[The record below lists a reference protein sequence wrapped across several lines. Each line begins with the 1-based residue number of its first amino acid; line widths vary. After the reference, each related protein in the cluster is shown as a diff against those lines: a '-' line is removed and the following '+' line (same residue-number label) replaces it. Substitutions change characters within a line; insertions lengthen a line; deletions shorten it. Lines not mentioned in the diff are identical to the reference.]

1 MKNINL
7 TTVLAISIFSLNAF
21 ATDFDDANFDN
32 FVDGQG
38 VNEVLEDAQFILCS
52 LARFGT
58 ESLAGDGTYK
68 ATIYSDE
75 CEGQGA
81 AATDS
86 SQGTTAPTSA
96 NSTSSSGS
104 NSAATAGTTTNKEVD
119 TVIINSG
126 FITQTLQKTKAW
138 IVDDKPFDADDF
150 MPKSITYLLNEQTA
164 AASSNNKFG
173 SFTLRYQ
180 VGTYGNK
187 QADFVDDEG
196 KGKL

>member
-1 MKNINL
+1 MKNIKL
-7 TTVLAISIFSLNAF
+7 TTALTISIFSLNVF
-21 ATDFDDANFDN
+21 ATDYDDASFDN

-52 LARFGT
+52 LSRFGT

-96 NSTSSSGS
+96 NSSSSSSSSTSS
-104 NSAATAGTTTNKEVD
+104 ATAGTSTNKEVD

-126 FITQTLQKTKAW
+126 FTSQTLQKTKAW

-150 MPKSITYLLNEQTA
+150 MPKSITYLLNEQTG
-164 AASSNNKFG
+164 AASDSNN
-173 SFTLRYQ
+173 L
-180 VGTYGNK
+180 V
-187 QADFVDDEG
+187 V
-196 KGKL
+196 LH

>member
-1 MKNINL
+1 MKNIKL
-7 TTVLAISIFSLNAF
+7 TTALTISIFSLNAF
-21 ATDFDDANFDN
+21 ATDYDDASFDN

-96 NSTSSSGS
+96 NSFIIIIIFY
-104 NSAATAGTTTNKEVD
+104 NSYCWNINK
-119 TVIINSG
+119 
-126 FITQTLQKTKAW
+126 
-138 IVDDKPFDADDF
+138 
-150 MPKSITYLLNEQTA
+150 
-164 AASSNNKFG
+164 
-173 SFTLRYQ
+173 
-180 VGTYGNK
+180 
-187 QADFVDDEG
+187 
-196 KGKL
+196 